1 MKRIT
6 AGALL
11 LLWGLLAALFVLH
24 LDGRAQD
31 DLYITYRYARN
42 LAEGQGFVFN
52 PEERVFGLSEPGLG
66 LLLAAVDAATGAG
79 LPRLGSAVYAAALG
93 ALAALLLLDAR
104 ARAPAALGGTLLL
117 ASSYVWTN
125 HGSAATLVLAL
136 LAGAALASRRR
147 PALAGLLAGAA
158 AWCRPDA
165 LAGAA
170 LLGILVW
177 WEERRFP
184 RRYALAAGAVI
195 AAGLLAAWAWFGTP
209 LPETAAAKRA
219 DAFAATGGGVEAARF
234 FWQRAARLAP
244 RHFGA
249 WWGWLLALGAAGLV
263 PFWRGSG
270 RAGRLLVLYAGAV
283 ALAYTLLGV
292 PFFSWYLV
300 PVAAALLYGLAA
312 VPFAVARGL
321 GGRRPAAGLATA
333 ALLAVLLAWPVTRS
347 AWTWARGFNGY
358 GHLDTYRR
366 AGAWLRAHTPPE
378 TSVAYVEIGVLGWE
392 SERRIVDLMGLV
404 TRAARP
410 YVARRDVTGAFLA
423 APADVVV
430 FHTRG
435 RMRPLVARPWF
446 PGAFAEAARFRDRE
460 GPGWLALYRR
470 RPGAALPPPAPPP
483 AAVQAAPVRPPR

>member
-1 MKRIT
+1 MTRRI
-6 AGALL
+6 AAAALL
-11 LLWGLLAALFVLH
+11 ALWGLLAALFVLH

-31 DLYITYRYARN
+31 DLYITYCYARN
-42 LAEGQGFVFN
+42 VARGEGLVFN
-52 PEERVFGLSEPGLG
+52 PGERVFGLSEPGLG
-66 LLLAAVDAATGAG
+66 LLLAAVHAATGAD
-79 LPRLGSAVYAAALG
+79 LPRLGSVVYAAALV
-93 ALAALLLLDAR
+93 ALAVLLLLDAR

-136 LAGAALASRRR
+136 LAGAALASRDR

-170 LLGILVW
+170 LLGLLVW

-184 RRYALAAGAVI
+184 RRYAVAAGAVV

-263 PFWRGSG
+263 PFWRESG

-300 PVAAALLYGLAA
+300 PLAAALLYGLAA
-312 VPFAVARGL
+312 VPFAVARRL
-321 GGRRPAAGLATA
+321 GAWRPAAGFAAA
-333 ALLAVLLAWPVTRS
+333 ALLAVLLAWPVVRS

-366 AGAWLRAHTPPE
+366 AGAWLRERTPPE

-410 YVARRDVTGAFLA
+410 YVASRDIAGAFLA

-435 RMRPLVARPWF
+435 RMRPLVRQPWF
-446 PGAFAEAARFRDRE
+446 PAAFEEAVRFRDRD
-460 GPGWLALYRR
+460 GPGELTIYRR
-470 RPGAALPPPAPPP
+470 RPGTMLPP
-483 AAVQAAPVRPPR
+483 R

>member
-1 MKRIT
+1 MTRRIA
-6 AGALL
+6 AGAPLA
-11 LLWGLLAALFVLH
+11 LWGLLAALFVLH

-42 LAEGQGFVFN
+42 LADGDGFVFN
-52 PEERVFGLSEPGLG
+52 SGERVFGLSEPGLG
-66 LLLAAVDAATGAG
+66 LLLGAVHAATGG
-79 LPRLGSAVYAAALG
+79 DLPRLGSVVYAAALM
-93 ALAALLLLDAR
+93 ALAVLLLLDTR
-104 ARAPAALGGTLLL
+104 ARAPAALGGTLIL

-136 LAGAALASRRR
+136 LAAAALASRRR

-170 LLGILVW
+170 LLGLLVW

-219 DAFAATGGGVEAARF
+219 DAFAATGSGVEAARF

-263 PFWRGSG
+263 PLWRESG
-270 RAGRLLVLYAGAV
+270 RAGRLLVLYAGTV

-300 PVAAALLYGLAA
+300 PLTAALLYGLAA
-312 VPFAVARGL
+312 VPFAVARRL
-321 GGRRPAAGLATA
+321 GAWRPAAGFAAA
-333 ALLAVLLAWPVTRS
+333 ALLAVLLAWPVVRS

-366 AGAWLRAHTPPE
+366 AGAWLRANTPPE

-410 YVARRDVTGAFLA
+410 YVANRDIAGAFLA

-435 RMRPLVARPWF
+435 RMRPLIAQPWF
-446 PGAFAEAARFRDRE
+446 PAAFAEAARFRDRD
-460 GPGWLALYRR
+460 GPGELTIYRR
-470 RPGAALPPPAPPP
+470 RPGAPLPPSS
-483 AAVQAAPVRPPR
+483 RTPR